1 MRIDLDIDDDLLQ
14 AIKEC
19 SRTSK
24 KSLEQVV
31 NETLKLGLSRLT
43 NQPLPAVS
51 LGEMPAHINLDKA
64 LGLAGELEDQAL
76 IAKTFNPT

>member
-1 MRIDLDIDDDLLQ
+1 MRIDLDIDDYLLQ

-31 NETLKLGLSRLT
+31 NETLELGLIRLA

-51 LGEMPAHINLDKA
+51 LGETPAHINLDKA
-64 LGLAGELEDQAL
+64 LGLAGELEDQLLATKML
-76 IAKTFNPT
+76 NP